1 MEKNSL
7 NYKFPIELTSKILGL
22 FVASNILKNNTFGG
36 PTHFYRRWATCLGS
50 RDNLPN
56 WQTPAGQVAGKKGGP
71 RLCTSTVCSG
81 KRGGYLLSLSTVS
94 TSGFTA
100 IKVFIN

>member
-7 NYKFPIELTSKILGL
+7 NYKFSIELTRKKFGL
-22 FVASNILKNNTFGG
+22 FMASNILKNNPFGG

-56 WQTPAGQVAGKKGGP
+56 WQIEAGQVAGKKGGP
-71 RLCTSTVCSG
+71 PSV
-81 KRGGYLLSLSTVS
+81 
-94 TSGFTA
+94 
-100 IKVFIN
+100 KVAHVYVILRYAMH